1 MTRTHEI
8 KLDGYGAHTTL
19 AEDRPIM
26 LLGTAESYGI
36 ETLHVVHGES
46 WEGLTITAT
55 FNAPDGTSTDMLMS
69 ADGSITV
76 PSEATAKS
84 GSGKIVFSGVSE
96 GVQRISC
103 DLEYFVVAHSAIN
116 GVQSGGTAPS
126 WFEQAAT
133 RFMPPGGT
141 AGQVL
146 TKLTNADFDAGWQ
159 DSQGGAGLAPLIG
172 TTQTV
177 TPSQV
182 LAAIK
187 AGRDIALQYTDS
199 YYGTFVFSAFNANEQ
214 LRIVVSNS
222 FLPFWDGITGTL
234 LGIIEDEGWSF
245 YATNTATKDDVGTA
259 VNEALAAAKA
269 SGEFDGADGLT
280 PTIGENGNWYL
291 GNADTGKPSRGEK
304 GDKGDKGDKGETGAT
319 GAAGAPGKS
328 AYAYAQD
335 GGYTGTE
342 AEFAAKLAKEKFANP
357 NALTFTGA
365 VEGSY
370 DGSKPLTVEIP
381 SGGGSIATATKLHEI
396 TLEEEVTSIR
406 ETLPFNPMD
415 YKKIIVLCSFVS
427 TTTNTSKVQVL
438 VILGGLSQ
446 WIPQWLNYNAVQK
459 FHARCDYDIQSGLN
473 MLTIYYSS
481 NYNELSGTPLNFNIP
496 RYYYTSNDLTNTFG
510 VDTQNKYLGVGTK
523 FEFWGIK

>member
-1 MTRTHEI
+1 MTKTHEI

-36 ETLHVVHGES
+36 EMLHVVPGKS
-46 WEGLTITAT
+46 WEELTITAT

-69 ADGSITV
+69 AVGNITV
-76 PSEATAKS
+76 PPEATNKS
-84 GSGKIVFSGVSE
+84 GSGRIVFTGVSE

-116 GVQSGGTAPS
+116 GVQSGGTSPS
-126 WFEQAAT
+126 WFEQAVT
-133 RFMPPGGT
+133 RFVPAGGT

-146 TKLTNADFDAGWQ
+146 TKLTDTDFDAGWQ
-159 DSQGGAGLAPLIG
+159 DSQGGAGLAPLVG
-172 TTQTV
+172 TTQTI

-187 AGRDIALQYTDS
+187 AGRDVALQHTDS
-199 YYGTFVFSAFNANEQ
+199 DYGTFVFSAFNANEQ
-214 LRIVVSNS
+214 IGIVVSNS
-222 FLPFWDGITGTL
+222 ILPQFNGLTGTL
-234 LGIIEDEGWSF
+234 LGSDEDDGWIF
-245 YATNTATKDDVGTA
+245 RATNTATKDDVGTA
-259 VNEALAAAKA
+259 VNEALAQAKA

-280 PTIGENGNWYL
+280 PTIGDNGNWYL
-291 GNADTGKPSRGEK
+291 GDTDTGKPSRG
-304 GDKGDKGDKGETGAT
+304 DKG
-319 GAAGAPGKS
+319 AGGKS
-328 AYAYAQD
+328 AYQYAQD

-342 AEFAAKLAKEKFANP
+342 AEFAAKLAQEKFASP

-365 VEGSY
+365 VTGSY
-370 DGSKPLTVEIP
+370 DGSATVTVEIP

-396 TLEEEVTSIR
+396 TLEEEVTSIS

-415 YKKIIVLCSFVS
+415 YKKIIVLCSFV
-427 TTTNTSKVQVL
+427 TATTNTSKVQVL
-438 VILGGLSQ
+438 INLGGLRQ
-446 WIPQWLNYNAVQK
+446 WLPSWLNYNAVQK

-473 MLTIYYSS
+473 MLTIYYSN
-481 NYNELSGTPLNFNIP
+481 NYIELSDTPLTFNIP
-496 RYYYTSNDLTNTFG
+496 RYNYTSNDLTNTFA
-510 VDTQNKYLGVGTK
+510 VTTQNKYLGVGTK

>member
-1 MTRTHEI
+1 MTKTHEI

-36 ETLHVVHGES
+36 EMLHVVSGKS
-46 WEGLTITAT
+46 WEGLTVTAT
-55 FNAPDGTSTDMLMS
+55 FNAPDGTSTDMLMN

-84 GSGKIVFSGVSE
+84 GSGKIVFTGVSE

-133 RFMPPGGT
+133 RFMPPGGA

-146 TKLTNADFDAGWQ
+146 TKLTNTDFDTGWQ
-159 DSQGGAGLAPLIG
+159 NSQGGAGLAPLVG
-172 TTQTV
+172 TTQTI

-182 LAAIK
+182 LAAMK
-187 AGRDIALQYTDS
+187 AGRDIALQYTNS

-214 LRIVVSNS
+214 QGVVVSNS
-222 FLPFWDGITGTL
+222 ILPHLDGLTGTL
-234 LGIIEDEGWSF
+234 LGAVEDEGWSF
-245 YATNTATKDDVGTA
+245 SAAYTATKDDVGTA
-259 VNEALAAAKA
+259 VNEALAQAKA
-269 SGEFDGADGLT
+269 IGEFDGADGLT

-291 GNADTGKPSRGEK
+291 GNTDTGKPSRG
-304 GDKGDKGDKGETGAT
+304 DKGAD
-319 GAAGAPGKS
+319 GKS
-328 AYAYAQD
+328 AYQYAQD

-342 AEFAAKLAKEKFANP
+342 AEFAEKMAAEMPTTLPNT

-370 DGSKPLTVEIP
+370 DGSAPVSVKIPEGGSGEAWELLYETTLTENTATFSQEIP
-381 SGGGSIATATKLHEI
+381 ACSKVKIVIFPGSDVNGWKRIVI
-396 TLEEEVTSIR
+396 NGTSYPTI
-406 ETLPFNPMD
+406 NSAMSAIQA
-415 YKKIIVLCSFVS
+415 YFVS
-427 TTTNTSKVQVL
+427 IDTLLPPYITASIGIYTQPNLNGINAGYNLFSYAEIGDSITKIGCDTAAML
-438 VILGGLSQ
+438 VTG
-446 WIPQWLNYNAVQK
+446 
-459 FHARCDYDIQSGLN
+459 
-473 MLTIYYSS
+473 TI
-481 NYNELSGTPLNFNIP
+481 IKIW
-496 RYYYTSNDLTNTFG
+496 G
-510 VDTQNKYLGVGTK
+510 VR
-523 FEFWGIK
+523 E